1 MNIFARAV
9 ISGFGF
15 SLGAALFKKVSDKL
29 GLGES
34 KSSSAAEASPDPNL
48 TRSEQA
54 EPEDAR

>member
-1 MNIFARAV
+1 MN
-9 ISGFGF
+9 
-15 SLGAALFKKVSDKL
+15 VSDKL